1 MQILIGLLLCDLRAV
16 ACVSLRDRVCA
27 RVRVRVRVDASPCV
41 NCDVR
46 VREPYVSMGA
56 SWE

>member
-27 RVRVRVRVDASPCV
+27 RVRARVRVDASPCV
-41 NCDVR
+41 NCDIR
-46 VREPYVSMGA
+46 VREEYPSV
-56 SWE
+56 